1 MEVDMSNEPIYD
13 DVLAAARSRVGVPE
27 SRFAEE
33 PQPFRA
39 TWWPGAPTLEQQLL
53 SDYGVESPMPD
64 LSKHFFEEVSAIRD
78 SLKELGHKVQLA
90 GWQKSGLEAGE
101 RMMEGL
107 NRHAEALGL
116 WDELCFP
123 LRRRGDL
130 VFRIQSPR
138 DAMGTPI
145 IQALPVDD
153 YVRGTSIRTARA
165 AVELAALAKSRDRWR
180 VAAAIL
186 GFVLLLV
193 VLIILIT

>member
-1 MEVDMSNEPIYD
+1 MEVYMSKEPTRG
-13 DVLAAARSRVGVPE
+13 DVLAGARSRVAAPE
-27 SRFAEE
+27 SRFANE

-39 TWWPGAPTLEQQLL
+39 TWWPGAATFEQQLL
-53 SDYGVESPMPD
+53 SDYGVESPMSD
-64 LSKHFFEEVSAIRD
+64 LSKDFFEEVSAIRD
-78 SLKELGHKVQLA
+78 SLKELGHKVELA

-107 NRHAEALGL
+107 NRHAEALAL

-130 VFRIQSPR
+130 LFRIQSPR

-153 YVRGTSIRTARA
+153 YVRGTSIRTART
-165 AVELAALAKSRDRWR
+165 AVELAGIAKSRDRWR
-180 VAAAIL
+180 VAAAVL
-186 GFVLLLV
+186 GCILLL
-193 VLIILIT
+193 ILIT